1 MPALKDFLLRYGLL
15 ILLALFLLGRLWYY
29 QPKFG
34 VGTEAPG
41 FEAQLIDGTP
51 FALSD
56 LRGQYVLLDFWGS
69 WCGPCRQ
76 AHPQWVALYKELN
89 AQPSPTGPRLEIVS
103 IGVET
108 DRDRWIRAIR
118 ADGLPWPY
126 HISSLTSFDDPVVQS
141 YGVRTI
147 PTSYLINPE
156 GRIMAVNPD
165 ALAVKKLLN
174 DRIN

>member
-1 MPALKDFLLRYGLL
+1 MPAVKRFLLQYSWL

-34 VGTEAPG
+34 VGAEAPG
-41 FEAQLIDGTP
+41 FEAPLADGTP

-56 LRGQYVLLDFWGS
+56 LRGHYVLLDFWGS

-76 AHPQWVALYKELN
+76 AHPQWVALYDTLN
-89 AQPSPTGPRLEIVS
+89 ARATPDGPRFEIVS

-118 ADGLPWPY
+118 ADGLTWPY
-126 HISSLTSFDDPVVQS
+126 QISSLTRFDDPIVRS

-165 ALAVKKLLN
+165 AMAVKKLLK